1 MSVPVIT
8 TDPKD
13 SLAGAG
19 RALALDLSSLIAG
32 TGLAHR
38 IAGLIRSLAD
48 ICRASSQSCRAVTAP
63 RPVPSIGSHPT
74 HESGRT
80 GTVDPM
86 LSGQVDYVIGV
97 DTHRDTN
104 TAAVVEAA
112 TGAVVD
118 QLQCSTDA
126 MGYKR
131 VFAFVVK
138 HAPRPWPLP
147 RWRRCSCR
155 GGCRRQ

>member
-13 SLAGAG
+13 SLAGPS
-19 RALALDLSSLIAG
+19 RAFALDLSSLIAG

-48 ICRASSQSCRAVTAP
+48 KRRASSQSCRAVTAP
-63 RPVPSIGSHPT
+63 KPVPSIGPIPPAT
-74 HESGRT
+74 PG
-80 GTVDPM
+80 GQATVDPM

-104 TAAVVEAA
+104 SAAIVEAA
-112 TGAVVD
+112 TGAVID
-118 QLQCSTDA
+118 HFQGSTDA
-126 MGYKR
+126 TGYKR
-131 VFAFVVK
+131 VLAFAVT
-138 HAPRPWPLP
+138 HAPG
-147 RWRRCSCR
+147 RRVWAIE
-155 GGCRRQ
+155 GTG